1 MLRENVV
8 GDMPHIDSTSYVDPS
23 AIIIGRVDVGPNCYI
38 GPSVVIRADR
48 FSAEDEIAMIE
59 IGAGCGIQDLAIL
72 HVHAEQALKIG
83 DETIINHGAVI
94 HGPAAI
100 GKKCFVGCKTVLA
113 CVDIGDSC
121 FVRSNSV
128 LEEVKIPAEKFIEL
142 NTIINIG
149 NSTEMLESL
158 RDITDAE
165 KAYISR
171 CVKENSEYP
180 MRYKYSLAQ

>member
-8 GDMPHIDSTSYVDPS
+8 GDTPHIDSTAYVDPS

-48 FSAEDEIAMIE
+48 FSMDDEKARIT
-59 IGAGCGIQDLAIL
+59 IGAGCGIQDLAVL
-72 HVHAEQALKIG
+72 HVHAEQALTIG
-83 DETIINHGAVI
+83 EDTIINHGAVI

-100 GKKCFVGCKTVLA
+100 GRRCFVGCKSVLA
-113 CVDIGDSC
+113 CVDIGDFV

-128 LEEVKIPAEKFIEL
+128 LEEVVVPPEKYIEL
-142 NTIINIG
+142 NSIINIE
-149 NSTEMLESL
+149 NRKEMLETL

-165 KAYISR
+165 KAYIDK
-171 CVKENSEYP
+171 CVAENRDYSL
-180 MRYKYSLAQ
+180 RYKYSLEQ

>member
-8 GDMPHIDSTSYVDPS
+8 GDTPLIDTTAYVDPS
-23 AIIIGRVDVGPNCYI
+23 AIIIGRVTVGPNCYI

-48 FSAEDEIAMIE
+48 FSADDEKARIE
-59 IGAGCGIQDLAIL
+59 IGAGCGIQDLSVL
-72 HVHAEQALKIG
+72 HVHAEQTLKIG
-83 DETIINHGAVI
+83 DETILNHGAVI

-100 GKKCFVGCKTVLA
+100 GNRCFIGSKTVLA

-121 FVRSNSV
+121 FVRCNSV
-128 LEEVKIPAEKFIEL
+128 IEEVIIPPEKFIEL

-149 NSTEMLESL
+149 NRTEMLETL

-165 KAYISR
+165 KAYIAR
-171 CVKENSEYP
+171 CVDENREYS
-180 MRYKYSLAQ
+180 MRYKYSLEQ

>member
-8 GDMPHIDSTSYVDPS
+8 GDSPHIDTTAYVDPS
-23 AIIIGRVDVGPNCYI
+23 AIIIGRVNVGPNCYI

-48 FSAEDEIAMIE
+48 FSVDDDKAMIE

-72 HVHAEQALKIG
+72 HVHAEQTLKIG
-83 DETIINHGAVI
+83 DETIINHGSVI

-100 GKKCFVGCKTVLA
+100 GKRCFVGCKTVLA

-128 LEEVKIPAEKFIEL
+128 LEEVTIPAEKFIEL

-149 NSTEMLESL
+149 NSKEMLESL
-158 RDITDAE
+158 RGGFNFEVRLI
-165 KAYISR
+165 
-171 CVKENSEYP
+171 N
-180 MRYKYSLAQ
+180 

>member
-8 GDMPHIDSTSYVDPS
+8 GDMPHIDSTAYVDPS
-23 AIIIGRVDVGPNCYI
+23 AVIIGRVEVGPNCYI

-48 FSAEDEIAMIE
+48 FSVDDQKARIV
-59 IGAGCGIQDLAIL
+59 IGAGCGIQDLAVL
-72 HVHAEQALKIG
+72 HVHAEQALMIG

-100 GKKCFVGCKTVLA
+100 GRRCFVGCKSVLA
-113 CVDIGDSC
+113 CVDIGDSV

-128 LEEVKIPAEKFIEL
+128 LEEVTIPSEKFIEL
-142 NTIINIG
+142 NSIINIE
-149 NSTEMLESL
+149 NRKEMLETL

-165 KAYISR
+165 KAYIDK
-171 CVKENSEYP
+171 CVEENREYP
-180 MRYKYSLAQ
+180 IRYKYSLEQ